1 MDGSVTRMRAAD
13 NYMRGNIA
21 ALAPGLKWRLM
32 ATANRLSVNDAASYG
47 ARVRAWR
54 HARGLSQIDLAT
66 RAGFSTRHVSFV
78 ETGRTRPSR
87 ETVLT
92 LAEALDVPLRERNLL
107 LEAAG
112 FARIFRETALTSDE
126 MAHVRGVLQFILDRH
141 LPYPALVLDRHST
154 CLQGNRA
161 AGHLLSMLVAPSL
174 LAKGTNQLRAVFHPD
189 GVRRSIVNWPE
200 VESYLLRRAEREL
213 GGGDDPAGTELLA
226 EIRTYANGSAI
237 SGSSTPLRPTDLLL
251 PIHIRMGD
259 LDLRLFSTIM
269 TLGTPQDVTLQEL
282 RIETF
287 FPADEESERCWSRL
301 YAAVNPQDADR
312 TARG

>member
-1 MDGSVTRMRAAD
+1 
-13 NYMRGNIA
+13 
-21 ALAPGLKWRLM
+21 M
-32 ATANRLSVNDAASYG
+32 ATANRISASGAASYG
-47 ARVRAWR
+47 SRVRAWR

-87 ETVLT
+87 ETVLV

-112 FARIFRETALTSDE
+112 FARVFRETALTSEE

-161 AGHLLSMLVAPSL
+161 ASQLMSMLVAPSL
-174 LAKGTNQLRAVFHPD
+174 VAKGTNQLRAVFHPE

-200 VESYLLRRAEREL
+200 VESFLLRRAEREL
-213 GGGDDPAGTELLA
+213 GGDDDPVGTELLA
-226 EIRTYANGSAI
+226 EIRGYAGGPARN
-237 SGSSTPLRPTDLLL
+237 SSTPLRATDLLL
-251 PIHIRMGD
+251 PIHIRKGD
-259 LDLRLFSTIM
+259 IDLRLFSTIM

-287 FPADEESERCWSRL
+287 FPADEQSERCWLRVSASIHPTDAQGIREDAGRTRL
-301 YAAVNPQDADR
+301 S
-312 TARG
+312 